1 VIVVPVILHL
11 WNDRRGK
18 VLRIGSVRLLTGD
31 SRQMSWSRRVS
42 QWWLLLLRCLLLC
55 ALAVLLARPYWRRS
69 VMASG
74 KGWVLVADSRERL
87 ADSLV
92 NAGWEQ
98 HTLEDSG
105 NYWNGFRIA
114 DRVAPAGVPF
124 YVLTTALAR
133 RFAGERPSTEREV
146 HWDVYA
152 PEDSVRR
159 WIRSAW
165 LLPGDSIR
173 VLEGVSR
180 STGSFYTGESV
191 AAKDG
196 MEKGFRV
203 REQNGRW
210 AVALDSQPPV
220 VVDTSV
226 LRVTIVTDPVYRQD
240 GRYVEAALRALQLFT
255 KRRMLISVTG
265 GLPGAGPSGN
275 GSPGAGGDWL
285 FWLSVRSVAG
295 LREFTHIL
303 QYEQGKEKTVDT
315 RVEGVEWMREVE
327 GPAEGQRV
335 LWKDGYG
342 RAVLTVEGEKGYHFY
357 SHFDPDWNGL
367 VWSPSFPVIMERLLF
382 GEDRMI
388 AEDRRVL
395 DAEQIVPVRVGTTG
409 PGESMLRNLAIVRQA
424 INVGAARGGL
434 GTVDLA
440 PVLWIVIVLL
450 FISERVLSH
459 GKRKT

>member
-1 VIVVPVILHL
+1 
-11 WNDRRGK
+11 
-18 VLRIGSVRLLTGD
+18 
-31 SRQMSWSRRVS
+31 
-42 QWWLLLLRCLLLC
+42 
-55 ALAVLLARPYWRRS
+55 
-69 VMASG
+69 MASG
-74 KGWVLVADSRERL
+74 KGWVLVGDSPERL

-92 NAGWEQ
+92 NAGWER

-105 NYWNGFRIA
+105 NYWNGFRTA
-114 DRVAPAGVPF
+114 DREAPAGVPF

-146 HWDVYA
+146 HWDVYT
-152 PEDSVRR
+152 PEDSARR
-159 WIRSAW
+159 WIQSAW
-165 LLPGDSIR
+165 LLPGGLPRGGVSPGGSPPGDSIR

-191 AAKDG
+191 PAKDG
-196 MEKGFRV
+196 LVEGFRV
-203 REQNGRW
+203 RKQNGRW

-226 LRVTIVTDPVYRQD
+226 LRVAIVTDPVYRQD

-255 KRRMLISVTG
+255 QRRMLVSVTG
-265 GLPGAGPSGN
+265 GLSENGLPGAGLS
-275 GSPGAGGDWL
+275 GAGGDWL
-285 FWLSVRSVAG
+285 FWLSVRPVAG
-295 LREFTHIL
+295 LRGFTHIL

-342 RAVLTVEGEKGYHFY
+342 RPALSVEEGKGYHFY

-382 GEDRMI
+382 GEERMI

-395 DAEQIVPVRVGTTG
+395 DVEQIVPGHGGRTG
-409 PGESMLRNLAIVRQA
+409 PGDSMLRNLAIVRQA